1 MPAAPA
7 ERVFLGEETMSPI
20 KPISFPVG
28 EMDIP
33 DPRSIHSDPGPK
45 VSSVE
50 GQKNF
55 EGISRAIQ
63 EGVGGEN
70 IRLNYSFNKPTGQV
84 VVTVLDGKSGKVIRE
99 IPPQEL
105 LALAESMMEFEG
117 IIFDKKI

>member
-1 MPAAPA
+1 
-7 ERVFLGEETMSPI
+7 MSPI

-28 EMDIP
+28 EINIP

-50 GQKNF
+50 GEKNL
-55 EGISRAIQ
+55 EQISRAIQ
-63 EGVGGEN
+63 EGMGGEN

-99 IPPQEL
+99 IPPHEL
-105 LALAESMMEFEG
+105 VALAEAMKEFEG
-117 IIFDKKI
+117 NLFDKKI

>member
-1 MPAAPA
+1 
-7 ERVFLGEETMSPI
+7 MSPI

-33 DPRSIHSDPGPK
+33 DHRSIHSDPGPK

-84 VVTVLDGKSGKVIRE
+84 VVTVVDGKSGKVIRQ
-99 IPPQEL
+99 IPPYEL

>member
-1 MPAAPA
+1 
-7 ERVFLGEETMSPI
+7 MSPI

-45 VSSVE
+45 VSPVE
-50 GQKNF
+50 GQNKL
-55 EGISRAIQ
+55 EEISRAIQ
-63 EGVGGEN
+63 EEVGVKD

-99 IPPQEL
+99 IPPHEL
-105 LALAESMMEFEG
+105 LTLAESMKEFEG